1 MHIVLFFYRKLKFIV
16 SDLPFSILPPN
27 QQQPKQTI
35 ASTTL
40 FTMSSESKESRKLTR
55 PTVGDCM
62 RKFKQEIKGRTF
74 FVQLSEIKEK
84 LVFFWKDCWNPY
96 IWRGWDCQDGENKA
110 FPQVLA
116 GPRSR
121 TAIPGTYGPKE
132 TVAVTMCSNPAVDL
146 AKSWNDSRVRKKLSS
161 VMFVG
166 YVRRDENVLW
176 HEAIRFD
183 ETHELFQQLEE
194 DYAQIQAYFQENN
207 KTSSKVGKLLQVRTK
222 GPGGDKK
229 SWAFYL
235 RKQFL
240 LKLFGNLKE

>member
-1 MHIVLFFYRKLKFIV
+1 
-16 SDLPFSILPPN
+16 
-27 QQQPKQTI
+27 
-35 ASTTL
+35 
-40 FTMSSESKESRKLTR
+40 MSSESKESHKLTR

-74 FVQLSEIKEK
+74 FCPTQRNKGKAGLLLEGLLGIPTSGE
-84 LVFFWKDCWNPY
+84 C
-96 IWRGWDCQDGENKA
+96 WDCQDGEIKA

-116 GPRSR
+116 GSRSR

-132 TVAVTMCSNPAVDL
+132 TVAVTMCSNPEVDL
-146 AKSWNDSRVRKKLSS
+146 AKAWNDSRVRKKLSS